1 MLRTPVAEALGA
13 ASAASEIRIG
23 GWVRTR
29 RDAKGFSFLELNDGS
44 CLGNIQCI
52 VDEGTAAWDKLEGVN
67 TARASPL
74 RANLSGVARQ
84 RPEREVRAKD
94 MTVFGLADPETFPL
108 QKKRHSDEFLRTIGA
123 LAFPYQ
129 QVRGGLPHPCRSRAR
144 RARLFLSER
153 VLLCAYAHP
162 DGVRLRR
169 RG

>member
-74 RANLSGVARQ
+74 RANLSSRPAKARNGKCGP
-84 RPEREVRAKD
+84 R
-94 MTVFGLADPETFPL
+94 
-108 QKKRHSDEFLRTIGA
+108 I
-123 LAFPYQ
+123 
-129 QVRGGLPHPCRSRAR
+129 
-144 RARLFLSER
+144 
-153 VLLCAYAHP
+153 
-162 DGVRLRR
+162 
-169 RG
+169 

>member
-67 TARASPL
+67 TGASPL
-74 RANLSGVARQ
+74 RANLSSRPAKARNGKCGP
-84 RPEREVRAKD
+84 R
-94 MTVFGLADPETFPL
+94 
-108 QKKRHSDEFLRTIGA
+108 I
-123 LAFPYQ
+123 
-129 QVRGGLPHPCRSRAR
+129 
-144 RARLFLSER
+144 
-153 VLLCAYAHP
+153 
-162 DGVRLRR
+162 
-169 RG
+169 

>member
-67 TARASPL
+67 TGACVAVTGELVESPG
-74 RANLSGVARQ
+74 RKGVTT
-84 RPEREVRAKD
+84 RPVSQNTTINRKRYSSAPYSATSAK
-94 MTVFGLADPETFPL
+94 
-108 QKKRHSDEFLRTIGA
+108 R
-123 LAFPYQ
+123 
-129 QVRGGLPHPCRSRAR
+129 C
-144 RARLFLSER
+144 
-153 VLLCAYAHP
+153 
-162 DGVRLRR
+162 
-169 RG
+169 